1 MEIWQLIILFC
12 ASFLMSILSGIT
24 GAGSGFIIT
33 PLMIALGMT
42 PAQAVSTG
50 KIGGILI
57 PIGSLGGLR
66 KSKEKVARNKII
78 AIMIL
83 ALVIG
88 LIAPFVIKT
97 LDNSVYRI
105 ILGIILLLMI
115 PVMILKKVGVHSYQ
129 PNNKQKTIGTILL
142 SFALLLQGIFSG
154 GLGSLVN
161 IVLMSMLGMNAT
173 EANITKRWS
182 QLILNIT
189 VIFGVISSGLIL
201 WYVAIVMIPA
211 SLGGA
216 YIGGHIAVKKGNKF
230 VMNVLI
236 GLMAISALYLIF
248 WR

>member
-1 MEIWQLIILFC
+1 
-12 ASFLMSILSGIT
+12 MSILSGI
-24 GAGSGFIIT
+24 AGSGGGFIMT

-50 KIGGILI
+50 KISGLAVTV
-57 PIGSLGGLR
+57 GSLGGLR
-66 KSKEKVARNKII
+66 KSKEKVVRNKII

-88 LIAPFVIKT
+88 LIAPFIIKT

-115 PVMILKKVGVHSYQ
+115 PVIIFKKIGMHSYQ

-154 GLGSLVN
+154 GMGTLVN
-161 IVLMSMLGMNAT
+161 IVLMGMLGMNAT

-189 VIFGVISSGLIL
+189 VIFGVIYSGLII

-230 VMNVLI
+230 ITSVMI
-236 GLMAISALYLIF
+236 ILMIISALYLIF
-248 WR
+248 GH